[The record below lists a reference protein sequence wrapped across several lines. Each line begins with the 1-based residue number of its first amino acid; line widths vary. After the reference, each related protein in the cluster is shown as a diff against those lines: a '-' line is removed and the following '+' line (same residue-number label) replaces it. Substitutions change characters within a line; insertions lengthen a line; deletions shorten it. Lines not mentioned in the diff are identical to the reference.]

1 MAQTPKINRWLLPLS
16 WLYGAGVSLRNS
28 LYNMGRLKS
37 HTFPIP
43 VICVGNL
50 AVGGT
55 GKTPMIEH
63 LVRMLIGDFR
73 VAIVSRGYRRK
84 SMGLKV
90 AALGDSAS
98 RIGDEP
104 AQLLRKFGD
113 RIQIVVDG
121 NRVRAI
127 NHLVNQPYSQRPDV
141 ILMDDGFQ
149 HRSVRPSLSILLSS
163 YNRLMTDDVLL
174 PAGHLREP
182 ARGRYRANVLVVTK
196 CPPLLKPIDCTFT
209 ERRLDLYPHQK
220 LLFSEVKYDDPVPIF
235 QRDAAPTKIDTNA
248 VIIAISGISHPEEF
262 FAYVERGFSRVVTLP
277 YVDHHHYSRR
287 NVTTWENIL
296 TDHLTRGME
305 VVFLC
310 TDKDAVKI
318 FELEPYM
325 SGELRKRFL
334 RLPIQVRFKG
344 QGEQELRQLVLG
356 HIAQFTRRQLQVSTL
371 GEDQEE
377 ETEQ

>member
-1 MAQTPKINRWLLPLS
+1 MDQTPKINRWLLPFS
-16 WLYGAGVSLRNS
+16 ALYGAGVALRNS

-63 LVRMLIGDFR
+63 LVRMLMGDLR
-73 VAIVSRGYRRK
+73 IAIVSRGYKRK

-90 AALGDSAS
+90 AELDDSAS

-113 RIQIVVDG
+113 KIQIVVDS

-149 HRSVRPSLSILLSS
+149 HRSVQPSLSILLSS

-174 PAGHLREP
+174 PAGRLREP
-182 ARGRYRANVLVVTK
+182 ARGRYRADVVVVTK
-196 CPPLLKPIDCTFT
+196 CPTLLKPIDCTFT
-209 ERRLDLYPHQK
+209 ERRLDLYPHQR
-220 LLFSEVKYDDPVPIF
+220 LFFSEVKYDSPVPIF
-235 QRDAAPTKIDTNA
+235 RRDAEPTKIDTNA
-248 VIIAISGISHPEEF
+248 VVVAISGISHPEEF

-277 YVDHHHYSRR
+277 YGDHHHYSRR

-296 TDHLTRGME
+296 TDYLARGAE

-318 FELEPYM
+318 FELESYM
-325 SGELRKRFL
+325 SRELRERFL
-334 RLPIQVRFKG
+334 RLPIRVHFKSH
-344 QGEQELRQLVLG
+344 GEEDLRALVMN
-356 HIAQFTRRQLQVSTL
+356 HIAQFTSEQAQK
-371 GEDQEE
+371 EE
-377 ETEQ
+377 HKGNEEKE

>member
-1 MAQTPKINRWLLPLS
+1 MDQTPKINRWLLPLS
-16 WLYGAGVSLRNS
+16 GIYGAGVSLRNS

-43 VICVGNL
+43 IICVGNL

-63 LVRMLIGDFR
+63 LVRMLAGDLR

-84 SMGLKV
+84 SFGLKV
-90 AALGDSAS
+90 AELGDSAN

-113 RIQIVVDG
+113 KIQIVVDG

-127 NHLVNQPYSQRPDV
+127 NYLVNQPYSQRPDV

-149 HRSVRPSLSILLSS
+149 HRSVQPSFSILLSS
-163 YNRLMTDDVLL
+163 YNRLMTEDALL
-174 PAGHLREP
+174 PAGYLREP
-182 ARGRYRANVLVVTK
+182 ARARYRADAVVVTK

-209 ERRLDLYPHQK
+209 ERRLDLYPHQT
-220 LLFSEVKYDDPVPIF
+220 LLFSEVKYEDPVPIF
-235 QRDAAPTKIDTNA
+235 QQEAEPTKIDTNS
-248 VIIAISGISHPEEF
+248 VIVAISGISHPEEF

-277 YVDHHHYSRR
+277 YADHHHYSRR

-296 TDHLTRGME
+296 SDYMVRGVE

-318 FELEPYM
+318 FELENYM
-325 SGELRKRFL
+325 SAELRQRFL
-334 RLPIQVRFKG
+334 RLPIQVRFKSH
-344 QGEQELRQLVLG
+344 GEERMRKLILD
-356 HIAQFTRRQLQVSTL
+356 HIAQFTRTHAQQKEQE
-371 GEDQEE
+371 GDEDKQ
-377 ETEQ
+377 

>member
-1 MAQTPKINRWLLPLS
+1 MDQTPKINRWLLPLS
-16 WLYGAGVSLRNS
+16 ALYGVGVSLRNS

-37 HTFPIP
+37 HSFPIP
-43 VICVGNL
+43 IICVGNL

-63 LVRMLIGDFR
+63 LVRMLMGDLR
-73 VAIVSRGYRRK
+73 IAIVSRGYRRK

-90 AALGDSAS
+90 AELGDSAS

-104 AQLLRKFGD
+104 AQILRKFGD
-113 RIQIVVDG
+113 KIQIIVDG

-127 NHLVNQPYSQRPDV
+127 NYLVNQPYSQRPDV

-149 HRSVRPSLSILLSS
+149 HRSVQPSFSILLSS
-163 YNRLMTDDVLL
+163 YNRLMTEDALL
-174 PAGHLREP
+174 PAGRLREP
-182 ARGRYRANVLVVTK
+182 ARGRYRADVVVVTK
-196 CPPLLKPIDCTFT
+196 CPTLLKPIDCTFT

-220 LLFSEVKYDDPVPIF
+220 LLFSEVKYEDPVPIF
-235 QRDAAPTKIDTNA
+235 QRDADPTKIDTNA
-248 VIIAISGISHPEEF
+248 VVIAISGISHPEEF

-277 YVDHHHYSRR
+277 YRDHHHYSRR

-296 TDHLTRGME
+296 TDYLVRGSE

-318 FELEPYM
+318 FELESYM
-325 SGELRKRFL
+325 SPELRERFL
-334 RLPIQVRFKG
+334 RLPIQVRFRSH
-344 QGEQELRQLVLG
+344 GEEDLRELVMS
-356 HIAQFTRRQLQVSTL
+356 HIAQFTSEQAQK
-371 GEDQEE
+371 EEQEGNE
-377 ETEQ
+377 EKE

>member
-1 MAQTPKINRWLLPLS
+1 MTQISKINRWLLPLS
-16 WLYGAGVSLRNS
+16 WIYGAGVQLRNG

-43 VICVGNL
+43 IICVGNL
-50 AVGGT
+50 VAGGT
-55 GKTPMIEH
+55 GKTPMIEY
-63 LVRMLIGDFR
+63 LARILEGDFK

-84 SMGLKV
+84 STGLKEV
-90 AALGDSAS
+90 TLGDNAD

-113 RIQIVVDG
+113 KIQIVVDG

-149 HRSVRPSLSILLSS
+149 HRSVLPSLSILLSS
-163 YNRLMTDDVLL
+163 YNRLMTDDALL
-174 PAGHLREP
+174 PAGRLRES
-182 ARGRYRANVLVVTK
+182 ARGRYRADIVVVTK

-209 ERRLDLYPHQK
+209 ERRLDLYPHQM
-220 LLFSEVKYDDPVPIF
+220 LLFSEVIYDDPVPIF
-235 QRDAAPTKIDTNA
+235 GQDIQPTKIDTNA
-248 VIIAISGISHPEEF
+248 VVVAVSGISHPEEF
-262 FAYVERGFSRVVTLP
+262 FDYLRRGFSRVTTLP
-277 YVDHHHYSRR
+277 YSDHHRYSIR

-296 TDHLTRGME
+296 TDYMIRGAE

-318 FELEPYM
+318 YELESYM
-325 SGELRKRFL
+325 SEELRKRFL
-334 RLPIQVRFKG
+334 RLPIQMRFKSH
-344 QGEQELRQLVLG
+344 GEERMREAVLEHIVHFAQKQL
-356 HIAQFTRRQLQVSTL
+356 
-371 GEDQEE
+371 
-377 ETEQ
+377 